1 MVELDAVLA
10 VVVEVAAAAAAV
22 VVMAAAAL
30 DVEPGVEA
38 VEVEA
43 VRVAW
48 ALQQGD
54 KQGYH
59 KSPRLRVHRWELPDL
74 H

>member
-1 MVELDAVLA
+1 MDAVLA
-10 VVVEVAAAAAAV
+10 VVVEVAVAAV
-22 VVMAAAAL
+22 VVEVEAVL
-30 DVEPGVEA
+30 DVEPEVEA